1 VFDEV
6 SVDNSVLDF
15 GVYYNYTIS
24 YGRDIVGA
32 MSLITQA
39 FASLLPSPRI
49 VANFGTSPLCGAQ
62 CACGGACARAC
73 VLTSRFRL

>member
-1 VFDEV
+1 LLLLLLCLTSDRFRAAYVFDEV

-24 YGRDIVGA
+24 RGRDIVGA

-39 FASLLPSPRI
+39 FASLLPSPQI
-49 VANFGTSPLCGAQ
+49 VANFRTSPLCGA
-62 CACGGACARAC
+62 
-73 VLTSRFRL
+73 

>member
-1 VFDEV
+1 MFDEV

-49 VANFGTSPLCGAQ
+49 VANFGTYPHCDAQ
-62 CACGGACARAC
+62 CVRAVVHVRVRAC
-73 VLTSRFRL
+73 